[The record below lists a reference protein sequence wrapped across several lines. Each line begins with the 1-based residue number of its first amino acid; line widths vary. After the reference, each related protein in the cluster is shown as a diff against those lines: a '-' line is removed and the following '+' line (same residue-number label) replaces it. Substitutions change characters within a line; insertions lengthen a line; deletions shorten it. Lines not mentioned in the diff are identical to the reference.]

1 MAFQLTIPIKVIN
14 HLASIWRTISIC
26 HLIVYILQFV
36 VAKSEF
42 AFVFVNFLNLLIDLV
57 VKMPKRPELTLDQRT
72 LIKVLYK
79 DLGQDADQIR
89 EHESLRRL
97 DGSKVLKKTVL
108 HWIDRIEQTGDVKQK
123 IKKGR
128 NPSLDDK
135 AVRKLVRLVDH
146 NPKKSYKKIRSI
158 AVEQWP
164 DEFKV
169 SRRTINRYAN
179 RQDYREFLFINAF
192 S

>member
-1 MAFQLTIPIKVIN
+1 MAFRLTISIKAIN
-14 HLASIWRTISIC
+14 QLSSIWRTISIC
-26 HLIVYILQFV
+26 HSIVYILQFV
-36 VAKSEF
+36 VGKSEF
-42 AFVFVNFLNLLIDLV
+42 AFVFVNFYNLLIDFV

-89 EHESLRRL
+89 EHESLRRS

-108 HWIDRIEQTGDVKQK
+108 CWIDRIEQTGDVKPK

-128 NPSLDDK
+128 SPSLDDK
-135 AVRKLVRLVDH
+135 AVRKLIRLVDH

-158 AVEQWP
+158 AVAQWP
-164 DEFKV
+164 GQFEV

-179 RQDYREFLFINAF
+179 RHHYREFLFVNAF
-192 S
+192 L